1 MENRLKWLKRFL
13 IIAAYSVSMVI
24 GFESLSKIENGWIH
38 TLSASLSGKRPQVPT
53 EQEAG

>member
-24 GFESLSKIENGWIH
+24 GFESVSKIENG
-38 TLSASLSGKRPQVPT
+38 
-53 EQEAG
+53 